1 MEAKLKID
9 VVSLGIVE
17 RDGSPRIHYPPGSYE
32 VPDDIAEAL
41 RGQGVLAPEAE
52 QKAEKPTPGSKGKGA

>member
-1 MEAKLKID
+1 MEAKLKVD

-32 VPDDIAEAL
+32 VPDDIAAAL
-41 RGQGVLAPEAE
+41 REQGVLAPE
-52 QKAEKPTPGSKGKGA
+52 PTPKAGKASSDGKGKGG